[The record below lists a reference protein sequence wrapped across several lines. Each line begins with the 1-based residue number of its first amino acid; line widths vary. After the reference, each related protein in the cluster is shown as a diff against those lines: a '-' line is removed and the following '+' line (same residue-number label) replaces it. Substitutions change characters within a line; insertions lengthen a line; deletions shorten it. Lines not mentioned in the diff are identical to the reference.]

1 MPASRRFCPATGCSM
16 LWKGSLRDR
25 TASLGGQRRSIL
37 GEQADVQHS
46 RSVRLPRSSTL
57 CLTSHFAEEIQLLLH
72 DAIGEAEDGAVLGS
86 RERERRPARPHE
98 DVLRRQREAPP
109 GNVPRTRPF
118 APPKQAP

>member
-37 GEQADVQHS
+37 CEQSDVQHS

-57 CLTSHFAEEIQLLLH
+57 CLTSHFAEKIQLLQH
-72 DAIGEAEDGAVLGS
+72 ASIGVAADGDVLVR
-86 RERERRPARPHE
+86 RESARRPARPRSATLSVGKE
-98 DVLRRQREAPP
+98 CISTCYSRQA
-109 GNVPRTRPF
+109 
-118 APPKQAP
+118 QD